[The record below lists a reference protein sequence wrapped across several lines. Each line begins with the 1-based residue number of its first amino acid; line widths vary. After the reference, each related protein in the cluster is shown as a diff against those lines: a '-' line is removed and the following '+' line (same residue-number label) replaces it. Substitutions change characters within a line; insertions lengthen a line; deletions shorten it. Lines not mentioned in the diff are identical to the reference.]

1 MNSDEYVGVITSAFT
16 GSPALEAGI
25 ILALVALFFV
35 AVILLARAPRHPR
48 RRS

>member
-16 GSPALEAGI
+16 GSPALEAAL
-25 ILALVALFFV
+25 ILGLVALFFLG
-35 AVILLARAPRHPR
+35 VILLARAPRHPR